1 MAGRYWRGW
10 STTGDRPV
18 HTVSADRLGAS
29 DTSRRLLVKLRY
41 GMNPHQTPATL
52 VPVEPGSAPVR
63 VVSGSPSYINVLD
76 AVGAWQLVREAA
88 RALGRPA
95 AASFKHVSPA
105 GAAVAG
111 PIDRPMASAYGL
123 DPAHVGELTSAYA
136 RARDADPKSSYGDF
150 VAVSHPVDAELADL
164 LRGVV
169 SDGIVAPGFEP
180 GVAAALATKKSGRFL
195 VLEADP
201 EFTPPP
207 VEVREVFGLRLTQP
221 VDAEPPVIEA
231 PGLPPAAR
239 TDLILGSVIARYTQS
254 NSVVY
259 LRGGMAL
266 GVGAGQQ
273 SRIDCTALA
282 GAKVDTWW
290 LRRHPALDLASGGR
304 AQDRVTA
311 QLAAV
316 REVPE
321 PAAWLARLDGV
332 ALVSDGALPFVD
344 NVAEARRHGVRYLA
358 EPGGSPRS
366 PEIRAEARRLGIHLV
381 PTGRR
386 LFRH

>member
-1 MAGRYWRGW
+1 
-10 STTGDRPV
+10 V
-18 HTVSADRLGAS
+18 E
-29 DTSRRLLVKLRY
+29 LRY

-52 VPVEPGSAPVR
+52 EPVR
-63 VVSGSPSYINVLD
+63 PGTDPLRLVSGSPSYINVLD
-76 AVGAWQLVREAA
+76 AAGAWQLVREAT

-111 PIDRPMASAYGL
+111 PIDAPMASAYRL
-123 DPAHVGELTSAYA
+123 DPSGIGALASAYA
-136 RARDADPKSSYGDF
+136 RARYADPKSSYGDF
-150 VAVSHPVDAELADL
+150 VAVSHPVDAELAEL
-164 LRGVV
+164 LGGVV

-180 GVAAALATKKSGRFL
+180 GVVAALAAKKGGRFL
-195 VLEADP
+195 ILEADP
-201 EFTPPP
+201 RFTPPP

-221 VDAEPPVIEA
+221 ADDEPPVIDA
-231 PGLPPAAR
+231 PGLPTAAR
-239 TDLILGSVIARYTQS
+239 DDLVLGSVVARYTQS

-259 LRGGMAL
+259 LRDGMTL

-290 LRRHPALDLASGGR
+290 LRHHPLLAPALPERL
-304 AQDRVTA
+304 QDRVTA

-316 REVPE
+316 AELPE
-321 PAAWLARLDGV
+321 PAEWLARLDRV
-332 ALVSDGALPFVD
+332 AVVSDGAFPFID
-344 NVAEARRHGVRYLA
+344 NVAEAARHGVRYIA

-366 PEIRAEARRLGIHLV
+366 DEVAAEAARRGIRLIA
-381 PTGRR
+381 TGRR